1 MTITD
6 EWEKLQSG
14 CAPLDDLIGGGFEH
28 GIITE
33 VYGEAGSGKTNLA
46 IQLAIACAKQGKKTI
61 FIDTEGFSP
70 ERFRQLAGKD
80 AGELAKTII
89 IYEPTDFQSQYT
101 AICDCEKIM
110 DQEIALIILDS
121 PVIFYRQMVS
131 EEESIVFRRQLASQ
145 LSTLHTLTRRYKVVA
160 LITNQVYTDVETDH
174 LKPLGGNPLEHIP
187 KTILQFEKI
196 GPQRRRATLKKHRFR
211 PEGIS
216 CEFLITHEGLR

>member
-1 MTITD
+1 MTITED
-6 EWEKLQSG
+6 RGKLPSG
-14 CAPLDDLIGGGFEH
+14 CTPIDDLIGGGFEH

-70 ERFRQLAGKD
+70 DRFRQIARND
-80 AGELAKTII
+80 AEELAKTII
-89 IYEPTDFQSQYT
+89 IYEPADFQSQYT
-101 AICDCEKIM
+101 AICDCKKIM
-110 DQEIALIILDS
+110 SQEIGLIVFDS
-121 PVIFYRQMVS
+121 PIMFYRQMIN
-131 EEESIVFRRQLASQ
+131 EKESIVFRRQLASQ
-145 LSTLHTLTRRYKVVA
+145 LSMLHTLTRRYKVA
-160 LITNQVYTDVETDH
+160 TLITNQVYTDVETDR
-174 LKPLGGNPLEHIP
+174 LKPLGGNPFEHIP

-196 GPQRRRATLKKHRFR
+196 GPQRRRAILQKHRFR

>member
-1 MTITD
+1 MTIT
-6 EWEKLQSG
+6 EAQKKLSSG
-14 CAPLDDLIGGGFEH
+14 CTPIDDLIGGGFEH

-33 VYGEAGSGKTNLA
+33 AYGEAGSGKTNLA
-46 IQLAIACAKQGKKTI
+46 IQLAISCAKQGKKTI

-70 ERFRQLAGKD
+70 DRFRQIAGND

-101 AICDCEKIM
+101 AIRDCEKIM
-110 DQEIALIILDS
+110 NREIGLIILDS
-121 PVIFYRQMVS
+121 PVMFYRQMID
-131 EEESIVFRRQLASQ
+131 EKESIVFRRQLASQ
-145 LSTLHTLTRRYKVVA
+145 LSMLHRLTRRYKVA
-160 LITNQVYTDVETDH
+160 TLITNQVYTDVETDC

-196 GPQRRRATLKKHRFR
+196 GPQRRRAILQKHRFR